1 MKAALV
7 TEWGRIPVYTDVPEP
22 EAHDGA
28 EVAAV
33 EASALTN
40 LTRALVSGKHYAS
53 KEIQL
58 PAIPGVDGVARLA
71 DGRRIYTGALGH
83 SGLMAQRALV
93 DPRGGVDIPEHVDS
107 VTAAALPN
115 PGISAWTA
123 LSYAA
128 AVKPGDHVLVLGA
141 TGVTGSMAVQLAC
154 AMFGAEKVVAAGR
167 NPERLAWLRSAGA
180 HDTIA
185 LGEQDLGARVAEMH
199 AERPFDAVLDYL
211 WGDPAAQVLT
221 ALAAG
226 HPAAHYHPTRFVQIG
241 SMTGPTLP
249 LDAGVLRGTGITL
262 CGVGIGSV
270 PPEVLGRARAEALPR
285 LFTMVADGQLELHT
299 QPRALAD
306 VAEVW
311 AGGEPSGTRVVLTP

>member
-7 TEWGRIPVYTDVPEP
+7 TEWGNNPVYTDVPEP
-22 EAHDGA
+22 QPSDDA

-40 LTRALVSGKHYAS
+40 LSRALVSGKHYAS
-53 KEIQL
+53 KEIAL

-71 DGRRIYTGALGH
+71 DGRRIYTGALGS
-83 SGLMAQRALV
+83 SGMMAERALV
-93 DPRGGVDIPEHVDS
+93 DPRGGVEIPEHVDS

-123 LSYAA
+123 LSHAA
-128 AVKPGDHVLVLGA
+128 AVKPGDHVLILGA
-141 TGVTGSMAVQLAC
+141 TGVTGSMAAQLAGT
-154 AMFGAEKVVAAGR
+154 MFGAATVVAAGR
-167 NPERLAWLRSAGA
+167 NTERLEWLRSAGA
-180 HDTIA
+180 QDTIT
-185 LGEQDLGARVAEMH
+185 LGQQDLGARVAEMH
-199 AERPFDAVLDYL
+199 AQRPFDAVLDYL
-211 WGDPAAQVLT
+211 WGDPAAEVLT
-221 ALAAG
+221 ALAAS

-262 CGVGIGSV
+262 RGVGIGSV
-270 PPEVLGRARAEALPR
+270 PPEVLGRARAEAMPR
-285 LFTMVADGQLELHT
+285 LFAMVADSQLELRT